1 MSEEEKTRV
10 DLNPVQVVASALAAV
25 SSAVLLS
32 TVGVAGTVI
41 GAAAGSV
48 IATVCTGIYS
58 YSLKVSRQRV
68 AAAAQAAA
76 MARFAKGGRDGDT
89 VQQTEVPPEEIERH
103 RSEEEKAARPS
114 WREALAALP
123 WKWVAIVAGAVF
135 VVAMIVILSFE
146 LITGRA
152 VSTYT
157 GGTDGTERT
166 SLGGGGSKPT
176 PTLTPSVSPSSSPS
190 ASSSSSSSPTESAIP
205 SDSPTQSSS
214 PTGSASPSQS
224 VTGTPSTSS
233 TPTDS
238 ATASSSPVG

>member
-76 MARFAKGGRDGDT
+76 MARFARGGRPDGDT
-89 VQQTEVPPEEIERH
+89 TQQLPTQEVERQ
-103 RSEEEKAARPS
+103 RSEEEKAARPP

-135 VVAMIVILSFE
+135 VIAMVVILSFE
-146 LITGRA
+146 LLTGRA
-152 VSTYT
+152 VSQLT
-157 GGTDGTERT
+157 GGTSNHTDRT
-166 SLGGGGSKPT
+166 SLDWGGSKSTPT
-176 PTLTPSVSPSSSPS
+176 PSATPSGSATPTSSASPS
-190 ASSSSSSSPTESAIP
+190 ASTSPSESATPSETPTESATP
-205 SDSPTQSSS
+205 SDT
-214 PTGSASPSQS
+214 ASPSES
-224 VTGTPSTSS
+224 VTGTPST
-233 TPTDS
+233 T
-238 ATASSSPVG
+238 ATASPSSPTG